1 MLAAAAGELVAWAA
15 SPQRLAT
22 GAGIAH
28 PAPVSDVTVS
38 ETPSEVREYAEQVI
52 NYVKRALSLTL
63 EVDSDTLPILD
74 HYLRSVPAD
83 GSAATELVIATAG
96 AYFGEVVRRRLGG
109 RWELGEEPKRWRVV
123 LPAGLSFAP
132 SGLVAAAIAQA
143 ELADLDTEL
152 DAPPRMKT
160 YLQQALERMGDVSE
174 EAYYSL
180 SGRLDTIEHLHE
192 VLVTVAAQLLGD
204 AKDGSEGD
212 DGEGEDESGDDGGDD
227 GGDDRPDDGAKG
239 GEGGPGAARG
249 GDGGLN

>member
-1 MLAAAAGELVAWAA
+1 MAWDA
-15 SPQRLAT
+15 SGWRLAY

-38 ETPSEVREYAEQVI
+38 ETPNEVREYAEQAI
-52 NYVKRALSLTL
+52 NYVRRALQMTL
-63 EVDSDTLPILD
+63 EVDSDTLPVLD
-74 HYLRSVPAD
+74 HYLRGVPREA
-83 GSAATELVIATAG
+83 GAALELVLVTAG

-132 SGLVAAAIAQA
+132 AGLVAAAIAQS
-143 ELADLDTEL
+143 ELGDIDTDL

-204 AKDGSEGD
+204 VKDE
-212 DGEGEDESGDDGGDD
+212 EGGDD
-227 GGDDRPDDGAKG
+227 SDGSDDDGAEEKP
-239 GEGGPGAARG
+239 EATK